1 MTDDA
6 TARRIIVLRHAK
18 ADWPQ
23 VDDHERPLADRGR
36 AQAPIAGEWIA
47 DSGIDPDYVL
57 CSTSVRTRETWKLA
71 SHALPKRQRRTA
83 FEERI
88 YDASAGEIIEVLKE
102 TPDDVADL
110 LLVGH
115 NPGVQNLVEVLAGDE
130 SMGDALTQ
138 LRLRGFPTAA
148 IAVLAFDGPWDGVE
162 PGVAKLVSYYVPP
175 RD

>member
-23 VDDHERPLADRGR
+23 VDDHERPLAERGR
-36 AQAPIAGEWIA
+36 AEAPVAGEWLA
-47 DSGIDPDYVL
+47 DSGLNPDLVL
-57 CSTSVRTRETWKLA
+57 CSTSVRTRETWKLV
-71 SHALPKRQRRTA
+71 SHELPKRQRHTV
-83 FEERI
+83 FEKRI
-88 YDASAGEIIEVLKE
+88 YDATAGEIIEVLKE

-130 SMGDALTQ
+130 SLGDALTQ
-138 LRLRGFPTAA
+138 LRQRGFPTAGV
-148 IAVLAFDGPWDGVE
+148 AVLAFEGKWDGVE
-162 PGVAKLVSYYVPP
+162 PGVAKLVSYYVPGLE
-175 RD
+175 

>member
-1 MTDDA
+1 MSVNTS
-6 TARRIIVLRHAK
+6 RRIIVLRHAK

-23 VDDHERPLADRGR
+23 VDDHERPLAERGR
-36 AQAPIAGEWIA
+36 HDAPIAGQWLA

-71 SHALPKRQRRTA
+71 SHELPKRTRRTN
-83 FEERI
+83 FEKRI

-102 TPDDVADL
+102 TPQEVADL
-110 LLVGH
+110 ILVGH

-130 SMGDALTQ
+130 SLGDELAQ
-138 LRLRGFPTAA
+138 LRQQGFPTAG
-148 IAVLAFDGPWDGVE
+148 IAVLTFDGSWQAVE
-162 PGVAKLVSYYVPP
+162 PGVGRLVSYWAPP